1 MSSGVAISMSNGV
14 NLWHLRAGGAF
25 ACVLHRVGVIMKLLT
40 AEGTYVS
47 MSGAVLETSWLD
59 GTMDG
64 WMRPIDEQ
72 RTESFCV
79 VCGVL
84 QSRRV

>member
-1 MSSGVAISMSNGV
+1 
-14 NLWHLRAGGAF
+14 
-25 ACVLHRVGVIMKLLT
+25 MKLLT